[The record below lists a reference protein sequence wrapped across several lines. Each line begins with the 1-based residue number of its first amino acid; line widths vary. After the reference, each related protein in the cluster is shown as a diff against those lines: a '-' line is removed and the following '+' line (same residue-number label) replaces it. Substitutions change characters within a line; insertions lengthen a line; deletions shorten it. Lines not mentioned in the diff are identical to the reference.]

1 MNNEVVLVE
10 IFGTKD
16 KNSCGEYEGSRKL
29 CSNSCGGCETCCSKK
44 SCCSSKS
51 MYEQYLDLKKYIKK
65 TDISNKVEIQFIDI
79 KKVNL
84 DEYEYIKKA
93 AKKKYALPLISI
105 NEYIRFYG
113 GMQENVIYNAIK
125 KELNDIYM

>member
-10 IFGTKD
+10 FFGTKD
-16 KNSCGEYEGSRKL
+16 KNSCGGCEGSKKS
-29 CSNSCGGCETCCSKK
+29 CSNNCGGCGTCHSKK

-51 MYEQYLDLKKYIKK
+51 MYEQYLNLKKYIKE
-65 TDISNKVEIQFIDI
+65 TDISNNVEIQFIDM

-93 AKKKYALPLISI
+93 VEKKYTLPIIAI

-113 GMQENVIYNAIK
+113 GMQEDIIYNAIK
-125 KELNDIYM
+125 KELNDVYM